1 MASPEMEEEKV
12 AHDGLLSRELG
23 QKLLAAREQK
33 ALSVGDVAEQLK
45 IAKQHIEHFESD
57 GFDLQTLDPFQRG
70 YIRNYAELMNVD
82 LAEYEHL
89 FPEAIQ
95 IGSSLQSVDL
105 EEQTAKPLLS
115 IAAMR
120 IITVLLIIAIVAL
133 LITLNV

>member
-1 MASPEMEEEKV
+1 MASSEMEEENV

-33 ALSVGDVAEQLK
+33 ALSISDVADQLK
-45 IAKQHIEHFESD
+45 IAQQHIEHFESE
-57 GFDLQTLDPFQRG
+57 GVDLQSLDPFQRG

-82 LAEYEHL
+82 LADYEHL

-105 EEQTAKPLLS
+105 EEQTGKPLLS
-115 IAAMR
+115 IAGMR
-120 IITVLLIIAIVAL
+120 IITVLLIIVVVAILVT
-133 LITLNV
+133 INV